1 MSPTRSFGVTSSRE
15 CRTGSSRPTSRGG
28 TRTSGVSP
36 TGTGSLDITKR
47 EAIGSQP
54 RGRADRRERSS
65 HMEERELRTL
75 IGAVKAGT
83 LNRRRFVQ
91 MMVGLG
97 LTAPLAAQMLA
108 SAGVAR
114 AETKW
119 TFNPTK
125 RGGGGLVKTLW
136 WQAPT
141 LLNPHFAN
149 GTKDQDACRI
159 FYEPLASYDP
169 DGNVIPVLAAETPSV
184 QNGAVAKD
192 GMSVTWKLKKN
203 VVWHDGKPFTADDV
217 VFNWEYVMDPATAA
231 VTIGPYRDIVRI
243 DKLDSHTVKIVFKS
257 PTPFWSAPFC
267 GAANGVIVPKHL
279 FQAFKGDKSREAPTN
294 LKPVGTGPYKFVDFK
309 PGDIVRGELNP
320 NYHVPNRPFFDQVEM
335 KGGGDAIGAARAV
348 IQTGEYD
355 YAWNMQVEDEIL
367 KRLEQGGKGRA
378 DIVAGGNIEH
388 IQVNTT
394 DPWTEVEGERS
405 SAKTKH
411 PTLSD
416 PAVRQALNL
425 LVDRGSVQEEIYGRT
440 GIATA
445 NFVNAPSR
453 FVSKNTKWEF
463 SVDKANQIL
472 ESAGWKRGG
481 DGVRAKDGKK
491 LKFVYQTS
499 INNPRQKTQQI
510 VKQACA
516 KAGIELELNAV
527 TANVF
532 FSSDPA
538 NPDTYSHFYT
548 DLQMYTTTMTQPDPQ
563 RFMDQFTSWEVAAKD
578 NKFALTNKTRWRN
591 EEYDKTWK
599 AAETEMD
606 PVKRAAL
613 FIKMND
619 LVIQNVVVIPVVFRP
634 RVAAISNRMRDV
646 VQSGWDSDFWALA
659 YWSKA

>member
-1 MSPTRSFGVTSSRE
+1 
-15 CRTGSSRPTSRGG
+15 
-28 TRTSGVSP
+28 
-36 TGTGSLDITKR
+36 
-47 EAIGSQP
+47 
-54 RGRADRRERSS
+54 
-65 HMEERELRTL
+65 MEERELRAL
-75 IGAVKAGT
+75 VDRVKAGT
-83 LNRRRFVQ
+83 LSRRRFVR

-97 LTAPLAAQMLA
+97 LTAPMAAQMLA
-108 SAGVAR
+108 SAGVVEAQ
-114 AETKW
+114 AKW

-169 DGNVIPVLAAETPSV
+169 DGNVIPVLAAETPSL
-184 QNGAVAKD
+184 QNGGVAKD

-231 VTIGPYRDIVRI
+231 VTIGPYRDVVRI

-257 PTPFWSAPFC
+257 PAPFWAAPFC
-267 GAANGVIVPKHL
+267 GAATGVIIPKHL
-279 FQAFKGDKSREAPTN
+279 FQAYKGDKSREAPNN

-309 PGDIVRGELNP
+309 PGDIVRGEINP

-335 KGGGDAIGAARAV
+335 KGGGDAVGAARAV

-355 YAWNMQVEDEIL
+355 FAWNLQVEDEIL
-367 KRLEQGGKGRA
+367 KRLEQGGKGHA
-378 DIVAGGNIEH
+378 DIVPGGNIEH

-394 DPWTEVEGERS
+394 DPWTEVDGERA

-411 PTLSD
+411 PILSD

-425 LVDRGSVQEEIYGRT
+425 LVDRGSIQEEIYGRT

-445 NFVNAPSR
+445 NFLNAPSR

-463 SVDKANQIL
+463 NVEKANQIL
-472 ESAGWKRGG
+472 EAAGCKRGS

-491 LKFVYQTS
+491 LKFLYQTS
-499 INNPRQKTQQI
+499 INPLRQKTQQI

-516 KAGIELELNAV
+516 KAGIDLELKSV

-532 FSSDPA
+532 FASDPA
-538 NPDTYSHFYT
+538 NPDTYSHFYA

-563 RFMDQFTSWEVAAKD
+563 RFMDQFTSWEVSGKD

-591 EEYDKTWK
+591 EEYDRLWK
-599 AAETEMD
+599 AAESEMD

-613 FIKMND
+613 FVKMND
-619 LVIQNVVVIPVVFRP
+619 LVIQNVVVIPVVLRP
-634 RVAAISNRMRDV
+634 GVSGLSNRMRDV
-646 VQSGWDSDFWALA
+646 VQSGWDSNFWALA
-659 YWSKA
+659 YWSKT